1 MQLSVKGKQLD
12 VGAALRGH
20 VEDLLPPAITKY
32 FENPTSAQ
40 VTFAKEGKTFRAD
53 IVVHVGKGINVEGHA
68 SAEDAYAAIDVATV
82 HVAKRLR
89 RYKRRLRD
97 HHRGKDAKAAN
108 ILAQQFVIEP
118 DFNFVDEAAEND
130 QPVIIAEIETEIE
143 SLSVSDAVMRMDLSN
158 ENALLFRNSASGA
171 VNLVYMRSDGNIGW
185 MDPRTVKED
194 GAP

>member
-32 FENPTSAQ
+32 F
-40 VTFAKEGKTFRAD
+40 
-53 IVVHVGKGINVEGHA
+53 
-68 SAEDAYAAIDVATV
+68 
-82 HVAKRLR
+82 
-89 RYKRRLRD
+89 
-97 HHRGKDAKAAN
+97 
-108 ILAQQFVIEP
+108 
-118 DFNFVDEAAEND
+118 
-130 QPVIIAEIETEIE
+130 EIETEIE